1 MKTSNANV
9 IVYVKQPVQHEMAC
23 LISETIGTLQG
34 VIRAVISRRSENM
47 IFVDYD
53 PDYYDLVI
61 LDQTIPR
68 MTGMEMAQ
76 QLLKLRPGLPVI
88 LYTGYSEGI
97 SEEQVLGAGIRALV
111 TKPVDTRR
119 LHDLVWRLLSG
130 TAA

>member
-1 MKTSNANV
+1 M
-9 IVYVKQPVQHEMAC
+9 
-23 LISETIGTLQG
+23 
-34 VIRAVISRRSENM
+34 
-47 IFVDYD
+47 
-53 PDYYDLVI
+53 
-61 LDQTIPR
+61 PR
-68 MTGMEMAQ
+68 MTGMELAQ

-130 TAA
+130 TAV